1 MHIQKVSGSKCL
13 MAVFAVVGEHARKV
27 DVLNMVAQV
36 TSIGASLST
45 DSAFVGPRPTLREFD
60 NVFIE
65 RLISCK
71 RQTVKTQ
78 TSKSLFRLRMTH
90 WNDGCW

>member
-1 MHIQKVSGSKCL
+1 MNFSDVHVQKVSSSKCL
-13 MAVFAVVGEHARKV
+13 MTVFAVVGEHARKV
-27 DVLNMVAQV
+27 DVLYMVAQV
-36 TSIGASLST
+36 TSIGTSLST

-90 WNDGCW
+90 